1 LGDVSTLKNYRKK
14 FNIFVMD
21 LEQIFRTRD
30 NTSENWDDEYYE
42 TIMTRHMEIEL
53 NVNNPLIKKFIR
65 NE

>member
-1 LGDVSTLKNYRKK
+1 
-14 FNIFVMD
+14 MD

>member
-53 NVNNPLIKKFIR
+53 NVNNTLIKKFIR